1 MTSDADFDSA
11 LQPHEP
17 IPRITDDVLGE
28 RPHFEKLWDSYR
40 PLPASNFEG
49 DRVKVSTNI
58 PRYVSDAMDGILAL
72 DGLPRAVFK
81 SRAEF
86 LRWCIILGLEFAR
99 RWAKET
105 GEEIEGLEDEVL
117 QAMFVNERLRGT
129 TEARARVT
137 QETIAAGQAVMTTVH
152 TLLSIDEHHRAA
164 TDVMD
169 FVRHAQRMGKGEH
182 GRFMFKSLV
191 MTGENQADLVGL
203 VKAGLVNDPEL
214 EAFLVEQNVLVEEV
228 CVSCAYEGDPSFQCP
243 VCQGEKV
250 VYA

>member
-1 MTSDADFDSA
+1 MADALDFDSA
-11 LQPHEP
+11 LQPQEP
-17 IPRITDDVLGE
+17 LPRITDDVLGE

-99 RWAKET
+99 RWAHET
-105 GEEIEGLEDEVL
+105 GEEMEGLEDEVL
-117 QAMFVNERLRGT
+117 QAMFTVERLRGT

-137 QETIAAGQAVMTTVH
+137 QESIAAGQAVMLTVH
-152 TLLSIDEHHRAA
+152 TLLSINEPHRAA
-164 TDVMD
+164 TDIMD
-169 FVRHAQRMGKGEH
+169 FVRHAQRMGQGEH
-182 GRFMFKSLV
+182 GRFMFKSLI
-191 MTGENQADLVGL
+191 MTGENQADIGWLVRQGL
-203 VKAGLVNDPEL
+203 VADPEF
-214 EAFLVEQNVLVEEV
+214 EAFLVKENVLTLEV
-228 CVSCAYEGDPSFQCP
+228 CNCDLDPEQPARCP
-243 VCQGEKV
+243 RCQGEGV